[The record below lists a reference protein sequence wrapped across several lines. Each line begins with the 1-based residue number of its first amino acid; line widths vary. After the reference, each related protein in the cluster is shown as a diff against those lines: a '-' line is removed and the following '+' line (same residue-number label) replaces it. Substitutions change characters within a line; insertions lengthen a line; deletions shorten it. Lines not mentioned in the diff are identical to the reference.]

1 MSRSTVQRG
10 HRYALAVELQP
21 NLAGAIDAVVV
32 PVDLRDLLLK
42 LLIAAILD
50 ARGASPSVV
59 VGRGGNRRAVLRQH
73 RANRLDTPSQAIA
86 HAMALALVDELHE
99 R

>member
-1 MSRSTVQRG
+1 MSRSTVQRATG
-10 HRYALAVELQP
+10 MALRLSSSQTFPA
-21 NLAGAIDAVVV
+21 AIDVVVV

-59 VGRGGNRRAVLRQH
+59 VGRGGNRRAVLETAPWKSTRHPIAGH
-73 RANRLDTPSQAIA
+73 RPRDGPCAR
-86 HAMALALVDELHE
+86 